1 MVDPRDTDAASTWWR
16 RVGSAGRLAIV
27 NALILA
33 LIVGAVV
40 FVFIRN
46 FTTSYESVAASSIA
60 VEVQQYEQQAERTHP
75 KDLETFSRGFLETSA
90 IAPGEVMVIDISAR
104 GLLSTPGSS
113 AVLAWPRVAQ
123 WLSRPPTSTVTLS
136 TTLAGRPTEVVVAPI
151 VTGRSVVGTFV
162 ATSDLSDFAAER
174 SREIRLSIVEGIL
187 ALLLGVLSTFAIL
200 RGLLRKVGRIT
211 ATAREIGNGDLG
223 QRLGDQGSNDEV
235 GELAVTFDTMLDRL
249 QATMTAQRRLLSDV
263 SHQLR
268 TPLTAARGHLE
279 VLGRGRLD
287 EPDEIHATLDVVID
301 QLDHTRS
308 VVERLLMLGHAMEPD
323 FLDRHPV
330 EVRAVIREV
339 LDAVRIL
346 APRDFR
352 VDEVP
357 DMAVEIDVEKVR
369 GALLNLVDNAVRA
382 TSTGDVVS
390 LGASYDEES
399 SLVRLNVDDSGPGIP
414 ESERRA
420 VLERFQRPGA
430 RDRDGSGLGLAIVK
444 AVAEAH
450 DGWIEITTS
459 PLGGARV
466 TMVLAVEPDD
476 EGDHP

>member
-1 MVDPRDTDAASTWWR
+1 MLATVIHGARD
-16 RVGSAGRLAIV
+16 I
-27 NALILA
+27 
-33 LIVGAVV
+33 
-40 FVFIRN
+40 
-46 FTTSYESVAASSIA
+46 
-60 VEVQQYEQQAERTHP
+60 
-75 KDLETFSRGFLETSA
+75 
-90 IAPGEVMVIDISAR
+90 
-104 GLLSTPGSS
+104 
-113 AVLAWPRVAQ
+113 
-123 WLSRPPTSTVTLS
+123 
-136 TTLAGRPTEVVVAPI
+136 
-151 VTGRSVVGTFV
+151 
-162 ATSDLSDFAAER
+162 
-174 SREIRLSIVEGIL
+174 
-187 ALLLGVLSTFAIL
+187 
-200 RGLLRKVGRIT
+200 
-211 ATAREIGNGDLG
+211 
-223 QRLGDQGSNDEV
+223 
-235 GELAVTFDTMLDRL
+235 
-249 QATMTAQRRLLSDV
+249 
-263 SHQLR
+263 
-268 TPLTAARGHLE
+268 
-279 VLGRGRLD
+279 
-287 EPDEIHATLDVVID
+287 
-301 QLDHTRS
+301 
-308 VVERLLMLGHAMEPD
+308 
-323 FLDRHPV
+323 
-330 EVRAVIREV
+330 
-339 LDAVRIL
+339 
-346 APRDFR
+346 R